1 MNSSRSSGHQDLL
14 NTVAEAARLHAH
26 RPAVIDRAGTTT
38 YAHLM
43 IRARQWSEDFRA
55 RGVRP
60 GDLVALLLP
69 PGRDAIAAA
78 LAAFMTGAAY
88 APIDPA
94 QPARRIGRMLQGCRP
109 ALCLSVAGADVDGRP
124 TVAPEQLAGGWAKDT
139 TTPLDLTDLP
149 DVPTR
154 PADVAY
160 VIHTSGSTGNPKG
173 VQVEHHGV
181 LELIDDFADR
191 APVPEVHRGAAWS
204 SPDFDA
210 SIWEVWPV
218 LTHGGTVVVV
228 PEEDRLDAADY
239 LGFLDRHAIHTAY
252 IPPSF
257 LPDLRART
265 AADPAFCRE
274 LTRLMVGVEPIPLGL
289 LQDLMRHRSGLT
301 VVNAYGTAETT
312 VICAVFTVPR
322 TGGDPLARTPIG
334 TAVRGSRL
342 AVIDESGALSAD
354 GHGELVAIGGCV
366 ARGYLG
372 ASGEAAARFFT
383 WPDGE
388 RAYRTG
394 DLVSTLPDGNIVFGG
409 RADRQLK
416 VRGYRIEP
424 GEVEAAV
431 HAVVD
436 VQEVVVGAR
445 DLPGHG
451 PAVVAYLRPRPGEG
465 LDERAA
471 RARLRQRLPAY
482 AVPAA
487 FVLVEVVP
495 LTKNGKTDHA
505 ALAALPLP
513 LSLPG
518 ASSGAGAGISPVG
531 GSAAGALSLSGS
543 VTGPSP
549 LGAGATAL
557 DLVIDSWQAVLGA
570 APVSARDGFVDIGG
584 TSLSAVRV
592 ATRLR
597 ELTGRRVSAADV
609 LTTADAEGLAA
620 RIEEAPFTETQAVP
634 AAPQGAVRGPLSP
647 AQLAMWMHETV
658 TDNPELYIENACF
671 ELRGSLDAGL
681 LTAALEATFAAHP
694 VFGSTVTADG
704 SLPVQQLGVHRIAVR
719 RVSAAEAGDTASA
732 AEAFVLRE
740 SRTGIDLSGGPLTRC
755 LLITVAEDHHILLF
769 VWHHLVVDAVSFQ
782 VFLDDLHRRYA
793 DPAFLPEP
801 SPVTA
806 CDLNAR
812 ETAALDHPATR
823 ARAAEAVTRL
833 KGVELLPLAGRRI
846 VLDAADACGL
856 PVEIAFG
863 TALPA
868 PTAVGRIGT
877 TLPALLSAA
886 FQRAVGE
893 TLGLQDFPLG
903 LVTAGRTENHSS
915 RATGCFVNTVLL
927 RADGD
932 PHTAP
937 ESAVLAAAEQLA
949 QAVSEQDLPF
959 SAVAAELLRD
969 VNPRPRSF
977 PEVCLSM
984 STAIRLELPGA
995 TCVRRRLR
1003 HPQPKFDLA
1012 LIVEYAQGGLS
1023 GELHYRRQLIDDAT
1037 AGRVVTAFAGQLAV
1051 LTAGVTAAEAEFV
1064 G

>member
-1 MNSSRSSGHQDLL
+1 M
-14 NTVAEAARLHAH
+14 
-26 RPAVIDRAGTTT
+26 
-38 YAHLM
+38 
-43 IRARQWSEDFRA
+43 
-55 RGVRP
+55 
-60 GDLVALLLP
+60 P
-69 PGRDAIAAA
+69 PR
-78 LAAFMTGAAY
+78 
-88 APIDPA
+88 
-94 QPARRIGRMLQGCRP
+94 C
-109 ALCLSVAGADVDGRP
+109 
-124 TVAPEQLAGGWAKDT
+124 
-139 TTPLDLTDLP
+139 
-149 DVPTR
+149 
-154 PADVAY
+154 
-160 VIHTSGSTGNPKG
+160 
-173 VQVEHHGV
+173 
-181 LELIDDFADR
+181 
-191 APVPEVHRGAAWS
+191 
-204 SPDFDA
+204 
-210 SIWEVWPV
+210 
-218 LTHGGTVVVV
+218 
-228 PEEDRLDAADY
+228 
-239 LGFLDRHAIHTAY
+239 
-252 IPPSF
+252 
-257 LPDLRART
+257 
-265 AADPAFCRE
+265 
-274 LTRLMVGVEPIPLGL
+274 
-289 LQDLMRHRSGLT
+289 
-301 VVNAYGTAETT
+301 
-312 VICAVFTVPR
+312 
-322 TGGDPLARTPIG
+322 
-334 TAVRGSRL
+334 
-342 AVIDESGALSAD
+342 
-354 GHGELVAIGGCV
+354 
-366 ARGYLG
+366 
-372 ASGEAAARFFT
+372 
-383 WPDGE
+383 
-388 RAYRTG
+388 
-394 DLVSTLPDGNIVFGG
+394 
-409 RADRQLK
+409 
-416 VRGYRIEP
+416 
-424 GEVEAAV
+424 
-431 HAVVD
+431 
-436 VQEVVVGAR
+436 
-445 DLPGHG
+445 
-451 PAVVAYLRPRPGEG
+451 
-465 LDERAA
+465 
-471 RARLRQRLPAY
+471 
-482 AVPAA
+482 
-487 FVLVEVVP
+487 
-495 LTKNGKTDHA
+495 
-505 ALAALPLP
+505 
-513 LSLPG
+513 
-518 ASSGAGAGISPVG
+518 
-531 GSAAGALSLSGS
+531 
-543 VTGPSP
+543 
-549 LGAGATAL
+549 
-557 DLVIDSWQAVLGA
+557 
-570 APVSARDGFVDIGG
+570 SARDGFVDIGG

-620 RIEEAPFTETQAVP
+620 RIEEAPFAETQAVP

-903 LVTAGRTENHSS
+903 LVTAGRRQNHSS

-984 STAIRLELPGA
+984 STAIRLELPGPPA
-995 TCVRRRLR
+995 
-1003 HPQPKFDLA
+1003 
-1012 LIVEYAQGGLS
+1012 YAA
-1023 GELHYRRQLIDDAT
+1023 D
-1037 AGRVVTAFAGQLAV
+1037 
-1051 LTAGVTAAEAEFV
+1051 
-1064 G
+1064 